1 MLIEAAQFILAAS
14 CFEIGHIYYDLERKL
29 LEYICVGL
37 PREEMEMQNSRL
49 IGGVILMLAAA
60 GIFFFK
66 VTDYSTP
73 AAITLLI
80 LGIALTATARR
91 G

>member
-14 CFEIGHIYYDLERKL
+14 SFEIGHIYYDLERKL

-37 PREEMEMQNSRL
+37 PGEEIEMQNARL
-49 IGGVILMLAAA
+49 IGGVILILAAA
-60 GIFFFK
+60 GIFLFK
-66 VTDYSTP
+66 VTDYST
-73 AAITLLI
+73 AATITLLI
-80 LGIALTATARR
+80 VGMALVGTARR